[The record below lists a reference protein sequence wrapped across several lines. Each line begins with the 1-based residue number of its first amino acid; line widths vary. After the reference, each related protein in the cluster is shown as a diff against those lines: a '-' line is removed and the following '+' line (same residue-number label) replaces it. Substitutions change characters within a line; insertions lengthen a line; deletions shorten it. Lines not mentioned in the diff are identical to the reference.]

1 MSKLKQSLRSS
12 SSFPSFL
19 FALPFSR
26 PLKAQKARP
35 WLSQEPLTV
44 APASRCNL
52 SPRTPRC
59 SGCCARERDKGHQA
73 PQHQVLKASY
83 RAARLPRGTGAS
95 YRSDRRRGT
104 SELPFRRDF
113 PFRTSPPSWDVAPHT
128 SQICLKELLKSLKS
142 FKSLKPSLSLK
153 PSFKNSFE
161 LLWGTTCL

>member
-52 SPRTPRC
+52 SPTTPRC
-59 SGCCARERDKGHQA
+59 SGCCARERDKGHRA
-73 PQHQVLKASY
+73 PLSKKLQRPPIGLRGSHAVPEPHIDLIEDAGPRSFRFAETFPSAPALLRGMWRHIPLKYVS
-83 RAARLPRGTGAS
+83 
-95 YRSDRRRGT
+95 
-104 SELPFRRDF
+104 
-113 PFRTSPPSWDVAPHT
+113 
-128 SQICLKELLKSLKS
+128 
-142 FKSLKPSLSLK
+142 
-153 PSFKNSFE
+153 KNS
-161 LLWGTTCL
+161 